1 LSLRAHLLPLVAAP
15 DTVAEASNLTKPSH
29 LAVPLSFHREEGL
42 SAKDGL
48 LLWAQRKTA
57 GYRPEVDVR
66 DFTWSW
72 TDGLALCALIHVH
85 RPDLL
90 DYDALD
96 KVSLGSDRGIFVTNT
111 HQN

>member
-1 LSLRAHLLPLVAAP
+1 MLWR
-15 DTVAEASNLTKPSH
+15 
-29 LAVPLSFHREEGL
+29 LAVPLSLHREEGL

-96 KVSLGSDRGIFVTNT
+96 KVSLGSDRRIFVTNT
-111 HQN
+111 HLELTSSALLLLP